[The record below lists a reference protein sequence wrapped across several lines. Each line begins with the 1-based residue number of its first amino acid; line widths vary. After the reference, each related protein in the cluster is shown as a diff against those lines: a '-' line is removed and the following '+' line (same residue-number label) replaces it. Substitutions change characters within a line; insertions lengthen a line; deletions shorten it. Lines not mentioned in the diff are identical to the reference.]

1 MSTDPLVPELI
12 SPAKPARAK
21 HTQGAYLGQVQPVAD
36 SKCEPTP
43 DMIRL
48 SLRKI
53 LSSELFARS
62 SRHSR
67 FLRFT
72 VEETLAG
79 RGCDLKQY
87 VLGLEVFGRKDS
99 FDPQSDPIVR
109 VGAMRVRAKLK
120 DYYETEGQE
129 DSVLIEFPRGYM
141 PVFRWRHETSKN
153 RLSVWSRLTR
163 AFVALTTGVLL
174 RLRPPSDG
182 HHRGARC
189 STLMVEMMRTH
200 SGVRRDSAGLCA
212 TW

>member
-1 MSTDPLVPELI
+1 MSTDPLVPKLFMDTDTVI
-12 SPAKPARAK
+12 SPVMSARAK
-21 HTQGAYLGQVQPVAD
+21 HTQGAYLGQVQPVAYP
-36 SKCEPTP
+36 KGEPTP

-53 LSSELFARS
+53 LSSELFA
-62 SRHSR
+62 
-67 FLRFT
+67 L
-72 VEETLAG
+72 EETLAG

-153 RLSVWSRLTR
+153 CLSVWFRLKR
-163 AFVALTTGVLL
+163 AFAALTTGVLL
-174 RLRPPSDG
+174 AVRHIRSG
-182 HHRGARC
+182 H
-189 STLMVEMMRTH
+189 
-200 SGVRRDSAGLCA
+200 RRRR
-212 TW
+212 

>member
-1 MSTDPLVPELI
+1 MSTDPLVPELFMDTDTMI
-12 SPAKPARAK
+12 SPAMSARAK
-21 HTQGAYLGQVQPVAD
+21 HTQGAYLGQVQPVGG
-36 SKCEPTP
+36 PTP
-43 DMIRL
+43 EMIRL
-48 SLRKI
+48 SLRQI

-141 PVFRWRHETSKN
+141 PVFRWRHETSIN
-153 RLSVWSRLTR
+153 RLSVWFRLTR

-174 RLRPPSDG
+174 AVRHIRSG
-182 HHRGARC
+182 H
-189 STLMVEMMRTH
+189 
-200 SGVRRDSAGLCA
+200 RRRR
-212 TW
+212 

>member
-21 HTQGAYLGQVQPVAD
+21 HTQGAYLRQVQPVAD

-48 SLRKI
+48 SLCQI

-120 DYYETEGQE
+120 DYYETEGQQ

-153 RLSVWSRLTR
+153 RLSVWFRLKR
-163 AFVALTTGVLL
+163 AFAALTTGVLL
-174 RLRPPSDG
+174 AVRHIR
-182 HHRGARC
+182 
-189 STLMVEMMRTH
+189 
-200 SGVRRDSAGLCA
+200 SGLHVPAALK
-212 TW
+212 